1 MSPRMQSKFIE
12 ADAAA
17 ALIEDGATLAL
28 MGGGGG
34 LMEAT
39 CLFQAVERR
48 FLASGHPS
56 RLTVV
61 HALGIGDKK
70 SLGMNCFAHEGMVRK
85 VIGGHWVWSPRMQQ
99 LVVAEKIEATSCRGA
114 CLRSCFA
121 RSARAGRGCS
131 RTWGWARSAIRAMAA
146 GA

>member
-1 MSPRMQSKFIE
+1 MESKFID

-17 ALIEDGATLAL
+17 ALIADGDTIAL

-48 FLASGHPS
+48 FLATQAPRG
-56 RLTVV
+56 LTVV

-70 SLGMNCFAHEGMVRK
+70 TLGMNCFAYEGLVRK

-99 LVVAEKIEATSCRGA
+99 LVAD
-114 CLRSCFA
+114 
-121 RSARAGRGCS
+121 
-131 RTWGWARSAIRAMAA
+131 
-146 GA
+146 